1 MLPNSAGLSIE
12 MLPDTTAPVGSRVS
26 FRIASKKAG
35 YLILV
40 DVDANGKLT
49 QIYPNPA
56 SLIEGIGK
64 PTSNFL
70 RPNRPVQI
78 PSPIPPYAGFEFIV
92 SPPVGSAMVVAIL
105 SDRPVQMVDLPDI
118 PSSLV
123 GRGEA
128 ADFVSKI
135 AKELRIPAARVEN
148 SLQQPTWSL
157 SAKFYEI
164 KNVAD

>member
-12 MLPDTTAPVGSRVS
+12 MLPEKTVPVGSRVS

-40 DVDANGKLT
+40 DMDANGKLT

-56 SLIEGIGK
+56 SLIEGLGK
-64 PTSNFL
+64 PTANFL
-70 RPNRPVQI
+70 RPNKPVQI
-78 PSPIPPYAGFEFIV
+78 PSPIEPYAGFEFIV
-92 SPPVGSAMVVAIL
+92 SPPSGPAMVVAIL

-118 PSSLV
+118 PISLV

-128 ADFVSKI
+128 ADFVSKV
-135 AKELRIPAARVEN
+135 AKELRIPASRDDKI
-148 SLQQPTWSL
+148 LQQPTWSL
-157 SAKFYEI
+157 AAKFYEI
-164 KNVAD
+164 KKALD